1 MPRLYQ
7 LCVLLLL
14 VLPLAACHRDVTPLP
29 NDAYIWQ
36 RAWTPALV
44 QALRA
49 NDDIV
54 ATWHVLGA
62 ELDAAGRWADTA
74 PDYAALAA
82 LRKPVVLVLR
92 LDGRVDRLDADTIQA
107 RLNERLNT
115 WRAAGV
121 RLAGIEVDYDC
132 ATARL
137 PAYAALL
144 RRLRQGQQSGALPGL
159 PLAITALPTWL
170 HSPDLDA
177 LLAIPDSSILQVH
190 AVLDPALG
198 LFNPRRAE
206 AWVDDYARRTQ
217 RPWRVALPS
226 YGTRVAWDDAGR
238 IVTVESERP
247 TLTSMPRDAELVAQP
262 AVLAAFSAQLR
273 QHRPAGLAGLV
284 WFRLPTDQDQRA
296 WSLATWRAVLTQQAL
311 RPELTLTL
319 TNSDAAAG
327 QTTRDL
333 LLANRGNS
341 DAPLPGIIRI
351 AGDCTAADGINGY
364 TLERDS
370 TGLYLRSTHDGLLRA
385 HFQRNIGWLRCN
397 DAQPRLT
404 LNP

>member
-1 MPRLYQ
+1 MPRLHQ

-14 VLPLAACHRDVTPLP
+14 VLPLAACQRDAALLP
-29 NDAYIWQ
+29 NDAYVWQ

-49 NDDIV
+49 SDDIV

-62 ELDAAGRWADTA
+62 EMDAAGRWADSA

-82 LRKPVVLVLR
+82 LRDPVVLVLR
-92 LDGRVDRLDADTIQA
+92 LDGRADRLNANAIVDRLH
-107 RLNERLNT
+107 ERLAA

-121 RLAGIEVDYDC
+121 RIGGVEIDYDC

-144 RRLRQGQQSGALPGL
+144 RRLRAALDV

-170 HSPDLDA
+170 QSPDLDT

-198 LFNPRRAE
+198 LFNPRRA
-206 AWVDDYARRTQ
+206 ATWTRDYARRTQ

-226 YGTRVAWDDAGR
+226 YGTRVAWDEAGR
-238 IVTVESERP
+238 ILTVESERP
-247 TLTSMPRDAELVAQP
+247 TLAPSSRDAELVAQP
-262 AVLAAFSAQLR
+262 SVLAQFSAQLR
-273 QHRPAGLAGLV
+273 QQPPAGLAGLV

-296 WSLATWRAVLTQQAL
+296 WSLATWRAVLTGQPLQS
-311 RPELTLTL
+311 ELTITLAGAGPARDMLLT
-319 TNSDAAAG
+319 
-327 QTTRDL
+327 
-333 LLANRGNS
+333 NRGNS

-351 AGDCTAADGINGY
+351 AGACAAADGINGY
-364 TLERDS
+364 ALERDS
-370 TGLYLRSTHDGLLRA
+370 AGLYLRSIHEGLLRA

-397 DAQPRLT
+397 DAQPRLSFA
-404 LNP
+404 P